1 MWRLISIKLPLTQ
14 ESVLIAIDLT
24 ILTIVKELEKL
35 LVYVFYS
42 IIILLACGKEY
53 TVVLNYSAHFMSS
66 NSIDRTWCHLGNIQ
80 HHPLLL

>member
-14 ESVLIAIDLT
+14 ESALIAIDLT

-53 TVVLNYSAHFMSS
+53 TVVL
-66 NSIDRTWCHLGNIQ
+66 
-80 HHPLLL
+80 